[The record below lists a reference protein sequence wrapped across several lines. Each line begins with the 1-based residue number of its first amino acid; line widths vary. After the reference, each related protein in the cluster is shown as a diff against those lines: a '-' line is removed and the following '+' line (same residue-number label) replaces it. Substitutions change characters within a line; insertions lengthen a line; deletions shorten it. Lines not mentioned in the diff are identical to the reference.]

1 MLNEEQLREIV
12 LDKRIRANSRLLYIY
27 INLEATEGF
36 FGLNNTT
43 LAKALKFS
51 RISVSQ
57 FTKELQEAGYI
68 DIYYDLLI
76 GSKAIENR
84 IIVPKSSS
92 LTIDYLKARPEYDNV
107 ITISEYK
114 ELTSTP
120 KEEKYIDDDGAQG
133 FIYIIKS
140 EYGYKIGLSKNI
152 KDRLKL
158 FGVKLPF
165 PIEVVGYHKVG
176 NMHKMELHIHK
187 LYKSKRLNG
196 EWFTLDEK
204 DLVDISTILVKNE
217 IL

>member
-1 MLNEEQLREIV
+1 MLNEEQLREVV
-12 LDKRIRANSRLLYIY
+12 LDKRIKPSARLLYIY

-36 FGLNNTT
+36 YPLNNTN
-43 LAKALKFS
+43 LSKALKFS
-51 RISVSQ
+51 KTTVSKLIS
-57 FTKELQEAGYI
+57 ELLDNGYV
-68 DIYYDLLI
+68 DIYYDMLI
-76 GSKAIENR
+76 GKRSIENR

-92 LTIDYLKARPEYDNV
+92 LTIDDLKARPEYDSV
-107 ITISEYK
+107 ITIVDYK
-114 ELTSTP
+114 ELNSNP
-120 KEEKYIDDDGAQG
+120 KEEKYVDDDKAQG

-158 FGVKLPF
+158 FGVQLPF
-165 PIEVVGYHKVG
+165 PIEVVGYYKVG
-176 NMHKMELHIHK
+176 NMHKMELHIHN

-217 IL
+217 IN

>member
-1 MLNEEQLREIV
+1 MLNETQLQEIL
-12 LDKRIRANSRLLYIY
+12 LDKRLKANSRLLYIY
-27 INLEATEGF
+27 FDLVSTEGF
-36 FGLNNTT
+36 CGSNSNVLS
-43 LAKALKFS
+43 KALKIS
-51 RISVSQ
+51 RVSIQ
-57 FTKELQEAGYI
+57 NFVKELHDNGYI
-68 DIYYDLLI
+68 DIYYDLRI
-76 GSKAIENR
+76 GTKSIEDR
-84 IIVPKSSS
+84 IVVPKSSPI
-92 LTIDYLKARPEYDNV
+92 TIDDLRAKPEYDSV
-107 ITISEYK
+107 ISTEDYKKLISK
-114 ELTSTP
+114 P
-120 KEEKYIDDDGAQG
+120 KEEEYVDDDGAQG

-165 PIEVVGYHKVG
+165 PIEVVGYYKVG
-176 NMHKMELHIHK
+176 NMHKMELHIHN